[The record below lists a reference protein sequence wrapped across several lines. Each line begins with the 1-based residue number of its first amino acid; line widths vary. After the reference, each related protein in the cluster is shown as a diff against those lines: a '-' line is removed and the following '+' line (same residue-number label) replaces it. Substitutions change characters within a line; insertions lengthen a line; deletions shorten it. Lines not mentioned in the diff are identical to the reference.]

1 MSDIIWRA
9 AAYVAVI
16 LLGYGMKRA
25 GAFGPDDYKVL
36 SKVLFNVT
44 IPAAILSN
52 VGSVRL
58 DPALLLL
65 IPMGLGANLALLAAG
80 LLLSRGRSRPTRA
93 LYGVNMPGYN
103 VGAFMLPLAQSF
115 LGPLAMAGTCIFD
128 VGNAIM
134 CTGGTYA
141 VVSAVLDKESGF
153 SLRSL
158 AKSLSRSGP
167 FLAYLVFLALVFLGV
182 SIPAPVQNL
191 IGVAAPANGFLAMLM
206 IGTAMDIRFD
216 RRYLLKALVVLGV
229 RYALS
234 GAFALLCFFATPFP
248 LEVRQAVALCMF
260 APLSAL
266 APVYTEQCGGDP
278 RLAGFVNT
286 LSIPIGMAVIV
297 TLVMAMGV

>member
-1 MSDIIWRA
+1 MTPRQFRP
-9 AAYVAVI
+9 
-16 LLGYGMKRA
+16 KRRPYERHHLE
-25 GAFGPDDYKVL
+25 GCRLCGGHPPGLWDDYKVL

-115 LGPLAMAGTCIFD
+115 LGPLGLAGTCIFD
-128 VGNAIM
+128 VGNAIINEV
-134 CTGGTYA
+134 T
-141 VVSAVLDKESGF
+141 LDKESGF

-182 SIPAPVQNL
+182 SIPAPVQSL

-216 RRYLLKALVVLGV
+216 RRYLVKALVVLGV